1 MADYQV
7 KIVLVRKAN
16 IIVFTLINIPTSGVK
31 DREVISN
38 DSGKTGEQTGSRG
51 GRSGGGG
58 EGVECHQSHLREIF
72 TVNLNLILILA
83 IMILLLSGVA
93 ETGKR
98 NANAS
103 FPIHIN

>member
-58 EGVECHQSHLREIF
+58 EGG
-72 TVNLNLILILA
+72 N
-83 IMILLLSGVA
+83 
-93 ETGKR
+93 
-98 NANAS
+98 
-103 FPIHIN
+103 